1 MHTISCFLN
10 PIENSDASII
20 ITNSTGPV
28 LQDNIT
34 FYRNES
40 CLSAVSAA
48 LLTSSHFAWNRWQNP
63 YLNLVLQII
72 PSETSLTNTITDIA
86 VIAIVSIVNEIVEKI
101 DRTFQAGSYA
111 ELKLKA
117 HASALLLI
125 HDDCHGHD
133 SFIHKP

>member
-1 MHTISCFLN
+1 MQIFDMHTISCFLN

-63 YLNLVLQII
+63 YLNLNLEVLTAEQNMDRVLQTI

-86 VIAIVSIVNEIVEKI
+86 VIAIVSTVNEIVEKI
-101 DRTFQAGSYA
+101 DRTLQAGSYT

-117 HASALLLI
+117 HA
-125 HDDCHGHD
+125 
-133 SFIHKP
+133 